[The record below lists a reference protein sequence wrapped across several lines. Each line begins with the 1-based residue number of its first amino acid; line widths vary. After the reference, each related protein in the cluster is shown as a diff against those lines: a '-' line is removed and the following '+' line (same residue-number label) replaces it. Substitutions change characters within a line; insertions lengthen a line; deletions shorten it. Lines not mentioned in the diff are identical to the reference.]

1 MRVFAFAIAPAALLL
16 AGAAAAQSYGQQGYG
31 QQSYAQPGYA
41 PPSYSSNPQGYRDQ
55 AERPERAE
63 RPETPDPSQDLVR
76 QLNLRGDQ
84 QAAFRD
90 YQSAFQA
97 QDQDKDDGQDD
108 VARLAAMTTP
118 QRLDD
123 SARQMDRD
131 RADFER
137 VASATRR
144 FYATLDPGQKR
155 TFDRLTAPRAEPDED
170 ADAGPGGRD
179 PGGRDDHGRGPSRP
193 PAPQR

>member
-1 MRVFAFAIAPAALLL
+1 MRPAVL
-16 AGAAAAQSYGQQGYG
+16 AAAVLAPFVLLPAGPASAQAYGQSYS
-31 QQSYAQPGYA
+31 QSGNDQA
-41 PPSYSSNPQGYRDQ
+41 PTASDGRYDRGP

-63 RPETPDPSQDLVR
+63 RPETPEPGDASQDLVR

-84 QAAFRD
+84 QAAYRD

-97 QDQDKDDGQDD
+97 SGQGDDGGQNGGQDD
-108 VARLAAMTTP
+108 IARLAAMTTP

-137 VASATRR
+137 VAAATRR
-144 FYATLDPGQKR
+144 FYATLDPNQKR
-155 TFDRLTAPRAEPDED
+155 TFDRLTAPQAEPQDD
-170 ADAGPGGRD
+170 GDDRGDDGGRA
-179 PGGRDDHGRGPSRP
+179 PGRA

>member
-1 MRVFAFAIAPAALLL
+1 MSSTTAALSLAALAVAL
-16 AGAAAAQSYGQQGYG
+16 AGPAAAQSYGQSGYG
-31 QQSYAQPGYA
+31 QPSYGSSGYA
-41 PPSYSSNPQGYRDQ
+41 PPPGAGARDPYGDRTST
-55 AERPERAE
+55 ERPERPE
-63 RPETPDPSQDLVR
+63 RPEAPEQEEPSQDLVR

-90 YQSAFQA
+90 YQAAFQA
-97 QDQDKDDGQDD
+97 QGQGDEGQDD
-108 VARLAAMTTP
+108 VSRLAAMTTP

-137 VASATRR
+137 VAAATRR

-155 TFDRLTAPRAEPDED
+155 TFDRLTAPQAEPED
-170 ADAGPGGRD
+170 DGGAVGP
-179 PGGRDDHGRGPSRP
+179 DDRVPSRP
-193 PAPQR
+193 PAPER